1 MIGNLAATRP
11 PGAGTVSHPRWIATL
26 VWLRRAGRL
35 AALVAVLGSGALE
48 IGCRLFFAPP
58 EDRAQLR
65 ATWLRAICRR
75 LLRVFGIRASYE
87 EMPPT
92 EGLLVCNHLSYLD
105 IIVLAAHQP
114 MTFVSK
120 REVRDWPGIGWLTRC
135 AGTLYIDREQKADV
149 LRVGAQL
156 TSAIGQGVVVCIFP
170 EGTSSDGSA
179 VLPFR
184 PSLLQPAVN
193 RGWPVT
199 PAHLSY
205 GLADGSVEE
214 EVCYWRD
221 MSFGPHLLNLLG
233 KKEIT
238 ARVAYGSPMLPLCDR
253 KELARTLRA
262 EVAALADKAKQV
274 SDDEATA
281 LGRRTKQE

>member
-1 MIGNLAATRP
+1 MR
-11 PGAGTVSHPRWIATL
+11 
-26 VWLRRAGRL
+26 VWLRQTFRL
-35 AALVAVLGSGALE
+35 AALVTVLGSGALE
-48 IGCRLFFAPP
+48 ICSRLLCTSPKN
-58 EDRAQLR
+58 RAQVR
-65 ATWLRAICRR
+65 AIWLRAICRR
-75 LLRVFGIRASYE
+75 LLRVFDIRASYE
-87 EMPPT
+87 GVAPASGM
-92 EGLLVCNHLSYLD
+92 LVCNHLSYLD
-105 IIVLAAHQP
+105 IIILAAHQP

-156 TSAIGQGVVVCIFP
+156 TSTIEQGVVVCIFP

-184 PSLLQPAVN
+184 ASLLQPAVN

-205 GLADGSVEE
+205 GLADGSVEK

-233 KKEIT
+233 KREIT

-253 KELARTLRA
+253 KELARMLRA
-262 EVAALADKAKQV
+262 GVAALADKAKQV
-274 SDDEATA
+274 SDDEAA
-281 LGRRTKQE
+281 AWGRRTKQE